1 MSDSERELKRNASN
15 KYAANMEQK
24 PFFAA
29 VGEGSERVTPLN
41 SEPFMHRDT
50 FKQRNIPR
58 LDAIHCPLPIP
69 ET

>member
-1 MSDSERELKRNASN
+1 
-15 KYAANMEQK
+15 MEQK

-29 VGEGSERVTPLN
+29 VGKGSERVTPLN

-50 FKQRNIPR
+50 FKQRNIPT
-58 LDAIHCPLPIP
+58 LDAIHCPVPVP